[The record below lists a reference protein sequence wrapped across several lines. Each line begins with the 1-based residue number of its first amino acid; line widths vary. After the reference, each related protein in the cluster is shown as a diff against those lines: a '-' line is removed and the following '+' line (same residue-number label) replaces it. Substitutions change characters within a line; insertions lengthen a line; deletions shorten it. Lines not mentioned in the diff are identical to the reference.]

1 MHSFTVSLQ
10 PRETSRKGV
19 SQEFIISQPQ
29 TSKSLKAIDWKM
41 RIGRKND
48 GPEWQWASIWIC
60 GIKSIQEKSV
70 VTGTFK
76 SSRT

>member
-1 MHSFTVSLQ
+1 MHLFIVSLQ
-10 PRETSRKGV
+10 PRETSRKRV

-29 TSKSLKAIDWKM
+29 TSKSLQAIDWKM
-41 RIGRKND
+41 RIGGKYD
-48 GPEWQWASIWIC
+48 GPEWQWAHIWIC
-60 GIKSIQEKSV
+60 GIKSIQERSV